1 MGAATFWLFRAL
13 NKSHSALISY
23 PIEFVFNV
31 DSTVIMNPLPTT
43 IKIDVSSGGWNL
55 FRRTLIFS
63 IDPIQVELDNPSEVN
78 FLTQSFLS
86 PIVEDQLKG
95 LTINYIVTDTLFLS
109 IERKITKRMILKVDS
124 LSLPLEE
131 DYQLMS
137 NITILKVDSL
147 SLPLEEDYQL
157 MSNITIQPD
166 HVVLTGP
173 KSIINSF
180 ESDLYI
186 TLDENN
192 IDEDFNGRVE
202 VPIVFEDL
210 IKSYPSEVNVSFEV
224 DKFKNVKIGVPIIL
238 QNFPSNRVTTLLDS
252 IVDVTYRV
260 KESFKEDFSSEDF
273 YVVLDY
279 DFLKTDSLGVPVLIK
294 YPDTLRTVSIDSQ
307 KVRFRYENEE

>member
-1 MGAATFWLFRAL
+1 MINFSNFTNNNWKVVLISITGAATFWLFRAL

-78 FLTQSFLS
+78 FLTQSFLR

-137 NITILKVDSL
+137 NITI
-147 SLPLEEDYQL
+147 
-157 MSNITIQPD
+157 QPD

-180 ESDLYI
+180 ESDFYI

-192 IDEDFNGRVE
+192 IDEDFYGRIE

-210 IKSYPSEVNVSFEV
+210 IQSDPSEVNVSFEV
-224 DKFKNVKIGVPIIL
+224 EKFKNVKIGVPIIL

-252 IVDVTYRV
+252 IVNVTYRV

>member
-1 MGAATFWLFRAL
+1 MIKFNFDKFTNNWKVVLFSIMGAATFWLFRAL

-23 PIEFVFNV
+23 PIEFVFNI
-31 DSTVIMNPLPTT
+31 DSTVVMNPLPTT

-63 IDPIQVELDNPSEVN
+63 IDPIKVELDNPSEVN

-109 IERKITKRMILKVDS
+109 IERKITKRMRLKVDS

-131 DYQLMS
+131 DHQL
-137 NITILKVDSL
+137 I
-147 SLPLEEDYQL
+147 
-157 MSNITIQPD
+157 SNITIQPD
-166 HVVLTGP
+166 HVVLIGP
-173 KSIINSF
+173 ESIINSF
-180 ESDLYI
+180 ETDFYI
-186 TLDENN
+186 TLNENN
-192 IDEDFNGRVE
+192 IDEDFDGRVE
-202 VPIVFEDL
+202 VPTVFEDL
-210 IKSYPSEVNVSFEV
+210 IQSDPSEVNVSFEV

-252 IVDVTYRV
+252 IVNVNYRV
-260 KESFKEDFSSEDF
+260 KESFKEEFSSEDF

-294 YPDTLRTVSIDSQ
+294 YPDTLRTVSMDPQ
-307 KVRFRYENEE
+307 KVRFRHENEE

>member
-31 DSTVIMNPLPTT
+31 DSTVVMNPLPTT

-137 NITILKVDSL
+137 NITI
-147 SLPLEEDYQL
+147 
-157 MSNITIQPD
+157 QPD

-180 ESDLYI
+180 ESDFYI

-210 IKSYPSEVNVSFEV
+210 IQSYPSEVNVSFEV

-294 YPDTLRTVSIDSQ
+294 YPDTLRIVNIDSQ

>member
-1 MGAATFWLFRAL
+1 MIKFNFDKFTNNWKVVLFSIMGAATFWLFRAL

-23 PIEFVFNV
+23 PIEFVFNI
-31 DSTVIMNPLPTT
+31 DSTVVMNPLPTT

-63 IDPIQVELDNPSEVN
+63 IDPIKVELDNPSEVN

-109 IERKITKRMILKVDS
+109 IERKITKRMRLKVDS

-131 DYQLMS
+131 DHQL
-137 NITILKVDSL
+137 I
-147 SLPLEEDYQL
+147 
-157 MSNITIQPD
+157 SNITIQPD
-166 HVVLTGP
+166 HVVLIGP

-180 ESDLYI
+180 ESDFYI

-210 IKSYPSEVNVSFEV
+210 IQSDPSEVNVSFEV

-252 IVDVTYRV
+252 IVNVNYRV
-260 KESFKEDFSSEDF
+260 KESFKEEFSSEDF

-294 YPDTLRTVSIDSQ
+294 YPDTLRTVSMDPQ
-307 KVRFRYENEE
+307 KVRFRHENEE

>member
-31 DSTVIMNPLPTT
+31 DSTVVMNPLPTT

-63 IDPIQVELDNPSEVN
+63 IDPIKVELDNPSEVN
-78 FLTQSFLS
+78 FLTKSFLS

-109 IERKITKRMILKVDS
+109 IERKITKQM
-124 LSLPLEE
+124 
-131 DYQLMS
+131 
-137 NITILKVDSL
+137 ILKVDSL

-180 ESDLYI
+180 ESDFYI

-210 IKSYPSEVNVSFEV
+210 IQSYPSEVNVSFEV

-294 YPDTLRTVSIDSQ
+294 YPDTLRIVNIDSQ

>member
-1 MGAATFWLFRAL
+1 MISITGAATFWLFRAL

-31 DSTVIMNPLPTT
+31 DSTVVMNPLPTT

-63 IDPIQVELDNPSEVN
+63 IDPIKVELDNPSEVN

-137 NITILKVDSL
+137 NITI
-147 SLPLEEDYQL
+147 
-157 MSNITIQPD
+157 QPD

-180 ESDLYI
+180 ESDFYI

-192 IDEDFNGRVE
+192 IDEDFYGRIE

-210 IKSYPSEVNVSFEV
+210 IQSDPSEVNVSFEV

-252 IVDVTYRV
+252 IVNVTYRV

-294 YPDTLRTVSIDSQ
+294 YPDTLRTVSMDSQ

>member
-1 MGAATFWLFRAL
+1 MINFNKFTNNWKVVLISIMGAATFWLFRAL

-137 NITILKVDSL
+137 NITI
-147 SLPLEEDYQL
+147 
-157 MSNITIQPD
+157 QPD

-180 ESDLYI
+180 ESDFYI

-238 QNFPSNRVTTLLDS
+238 QNFPSNRVATLLDS

>member
-137 NITILKVDSL
+137 NITI
-147 SLPLEEDYQL
+147 
-157 MSNITIQPD
+157 QPD

-180 ESDLYI
+180 ESDFYI

-294 YPDTLRTVSIDSQ
+294 YPDTLRTVSMDSQ

>member
-23 PIEFVFNV
+23 PIEFVFNI
-31 DSTVIMNPLPTT
+31 DSTVVMNPLPTT

-63 IDPIQVELDNPSEVN
+63 IDPIKVELDNPSEVN

-109 IERKITKRMILKVDS
+109 IERKITKRMRLKVDS

-131 DYQLMS
+131 DHQL
-137 NITILKVDSL
+137 I
-147 SLPLEEDYQL
+147 
-157 MSNITIQPD
+157 SNITIQPD
-166 HVVLTGP
+166 HVVLIGP
-173 KSIINSF
+173 ESIINSF
-180 ESDLYI
+180 ETDFYI

-192 IDEDFNGRVE
+192 IDEDFDGRVE

-210 IKSYPSEVNVSFEV
+210 IQSDPGEVNVSFEV

-252 IVDVTYRV
+252 IVNVNYRV
-260 KESFKEDFSSEDF
+260 KESFNEDFSSEDF

-294 YPDTLRTVSIDSQ
+294 YPDTLRTVSMDSQ

>member
-23 PIEFVFNV
+23 PIEFVFNI
-31 DSTVIMNPLPTT
+31 DSTVVMNPLPTT

-63 IDPIQVELDNPSEVN
+63 IDPIKVELDNPSEVN

-109 IERKITKRMILKVDS
+109 IERKITKRMRLKVDS

-131 DYQLMS
+131 DHQL
-137 NITILKVDSL
+137 I
-147 SLPLEEDYQL
+147 
-157 MSNITIQPD
+157 SNITIQPD
-166 HVVLTGP
+166 HVVLIGP
-173 KSIINSF
+173 ESIINSF
-180 ESDLYI
+180 ETDFYI

-192 IDEDFNGRVE
+192 IDEDFDGRVE

-210 IKSYPSEVNVSFEV
+210 IQSDPGEVNVSFEV

-238 QNFPSNRVTTLLDS
+238 QNFPSNRVTMLLDS
-252 IVDVTYRV
+252 IVNVNYRV
-260 KESFKEDFSSEDF
+260 KESFKEEFSSEDF

-294 YPDTLRTVSIDSQ
+294 YPDTLRTVSMDPQ
-307 KVRFRYENEE
+307 KVRFRHENEE

>member
-1 MGAATFWLFRAL
+1 MINFNKFTNNWKVVLISIMGAATFWLFRAL

-109 IERKITKRMILKVDS
+109 IERKITKRM
-124 LSLPLEE
+124 
-131 DYQLMS
+131 
-137 NITILKVDSL
+137 ILKVDSL

>member
-31 DSTVIMNPLPTT
+31 DSTVVMNPLPTT

-63 IDPIQVELDNPSEVN
+63 IDPIKVELDNPSEVN

-137 NITILKVDSL
+137 NITI
-147 SLPLEEDYQL
+147 
-157 MSNITIQPD
+157 QPD
-166 HVVLTGP
+166 HVVLIGP

-180 ESDLYI
+180 ESDFYI

-210 IKSYPSEVNVSFEV
+210 IQSDPSEVNVSFEV
-224 DKFKNVKIGVPIIL
+224 NKFKNVKIGVPIIL

-252 IVDVTYRV
+252 IVNVTYRV

-294 YPDTLRTVSIDSQ
+294 YPDTLRTVSMDPQ
-307 KVRFRYENEE
+307 KVRFRHENEE

>member
-1 MGAATFWLFRAL
+1 MIKFNFDKFTNNWKVVLFSIMGAATFWLFRAL

-31 DSTVIMNPLPTT
+31 DSTVVMNPLPTT

-137 NITILKVDSL
+137 NITI
-147 SLPLEEDYQL
+147 
-157 MSNITIQPD
+157 QPD
-166 HVVLTGP
+166 HVMLIGP

-180 ESDLYI
+180 ESDFYI

-210 IKSYPSEVNVSFEV
+210 IQSDPSEVNVSFEV
-224 DKFKNVKIGVPIIL
+224 NKFKNVKIGVPIIL
-238 QNFPSNRVTTLLDS
+238 QNFPSNRVITLLDS
-252 IVDVTYRV
+252 IVNVTYRV

-294 YPDTLRTVSIDSQ
+294 YPDTLRTVSMDSQ

>member
-13 NKSHSALISY
+13 NKPHSALISY
-23 PIEFVFNV
+23 PIEFVFNR
-31 DSTVIMNPLPTT
+31 DSTVVMNPLPTT

-63 IDPIQVELDNPSEVN
+63 IDPIKVELDNPSEVN

-137 NITILKVDSL
+137 NITI
-147 SLPLEEDYQL
+147 
-157 MSNITIQPD
+157 QPD
-166 HVVLTGP
+166 HVVLIGP

-180 ESDLYI
+180 ESDFYI

-210 IKSYPSEVNVSFEV
+210 IQSDPSEVNVSFEV
-224 DKFKNVKIGVPIIL
+224 NKFKNVKIGVPIIL

-252 IVDVTYRV
+252 IVNVTYRV

-294 YPDTLRTVSIDSQ
+294 YPDTLRTVSMDSQ

>member
-1 MGAATFWLFRAL
+1 MIKFNFDKFTNNWKVVLFSIMGAATFWLFRAL

-23 PIEFVFNV
+23 PIEFVFNI
-31 DSTVIMNPLPTT
+31 DSTVVMNPLPTT

-63 IDPIQVELDNPSEVN
+63 IDPIKVELDNPSEVN

-109 IERKITKRMILKVDS
+109 IERKITKRMRLKVDS

-131 DYQLMS
+131 DHQL
-137 NITILKVDSL
+137 I
-147 SLPLEEDYQL
+147 
-157 MSNITIQPD
+157 SNITIQPD
-166 HVVLTGP
+166 HVVLIGP
-173 KSIINSF
+173 ESIINSF
-180 ESDLYI
+180 ETDFYI
-186 TLDENN
+186 TLNENN
-192 IDEDFNGRVE
+192 IDEDFDGRVE
-202 VPIVFEDL
+202 VPVVFEDL
-210 IKSYPSEVNVSFEV
+210 IQSDPSEVNVSFEV

-252 IVDVTYRV
+252 IVNVNYRV
-260 KESFKEDFSSEDF
+260 KESFKEEFSSEDF

-294 YPDTLRTVSIDSQ
+294 YPDTLRTVSMDPQ
-307 KVRFRYENEE
+307 KVRFRHENEE

>member
-23 PIEFVFNV
+23 PIEFVFHI
-31 DSTVIMNPLPTT
+31 DSTVVMNPLPTT

-63 IDPIQVELDNPSEVN
+63 IDPIKVELDNPSEVN

-109 IERKITKRMILKVDS
+109 IERKITKRMRLKVDS

-131 DYQLMS
+131 DHQL
-137 NITILKVDSL
+137 I
-147 SLPLEEDYQL
+147 
-157 MSNITIQPD
+157 SNITIQPD
-166 HVVLTGP
+166 HVVLIGP
-173 KSIINSF
+173 ESIINSF
-180 ESDLYI
+180 ETDFYI

-192 IDEDFNGRVE
+192 IDEDFDGRVE

-210 IKSYPSEVNVSFEV
+210 IQSDPGEVNVSFEV

-252 IVDVTYRV
+252 IVNVNYRV
-260 KESFKEDFSSEDF
+260 KESFKEEFSSEDF

-294 YPDTLRTVSIDSQ
+294 YPDTLRTVSMDPQ
-307 KVRFRYENEE
+307 KVRFRHENEE

>member
-23 PIEFVFNV
+23 PIEFVFNI
-31 DSTVIMNPLPTT
+31 DSTVVMNPLPTT

-63 IDPIQVELDNPSEVN
+63 IDPIKVELDNPSEVN

-109 IERKITKRMILKVDS
+109 IERKITKRMRLKVDS

-131 DYQLMS
+131 DHQLIS
-137 NITILKVDSL
+137 NII
-147 SLPLEEDYQL
+147 
-157 MSNITIQPD
+157 IQPD
-166 HVVLTGP
+166 HVVLIGP
-173 KSIINSF
+173 ESIINSF
-180 ESDLYI
+180 ETDFYI

-192 IDEDFNGRVE
+192 IDEDFDGRVE

-210 IKSYPSEVNVSFEV
+210 IQSDPSEVNVSFEV

-252 IVDVTYRV
+252 IVNVNYRV
-260 KESFKEDFSSEDF
+260 KESFKEEFSSEDF

-294 YPDTLRTVSIDSQ
+294 YPDTLRTVSMDPQ
-307 KVRFRYENEE
+307 KVRFRHENEE

>member
-31 DSTVIMNPLPTT
+31 DSTVVMNPLPTT

-137 NITILKVDSL
+137 NITI
-147 SLPLEEDYQL
+147 
-157 MSNITIQPD
+157 QPD

-180 ESDLYI
+180 ESDFYI

-294 YPDTLRTVSIDSQ
+294 YPDTLRTVSMDSQ